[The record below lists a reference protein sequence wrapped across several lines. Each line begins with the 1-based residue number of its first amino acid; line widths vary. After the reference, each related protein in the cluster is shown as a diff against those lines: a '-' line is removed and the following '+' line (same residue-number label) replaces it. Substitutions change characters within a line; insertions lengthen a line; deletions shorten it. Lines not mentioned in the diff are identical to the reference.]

1 MREHKRAEIAHAKC
15 ERGRQLVCDAF
26 QCYEFHFI
34 ALLLF
39 DRHPI
44 QAGAGCSQK
53 NLGWYVTFEFSV
65 GDVAE
70 CCDSRQCASDSW
82 VVCKL
87 RLPLPQSGW
96 LKCLSGVRQ
105 VLFFRAK
112 QRGSQSEETEKQLQS
127 GAQNLQ
133 GRGTVSAPQWW
144 LCRGLHS

>member
-53 NLGWYVTFEFSV
+53 KKYLGWYVT
-65 GDVAE
+65 
-70 CCDSRQCASDSW
+70 
-82 VVCKL
+82 
-87 RLPLPQSGW
+87 
-96 LKCLSGVRQ
+96 SGVRH
-105 VLFFRAK
+105 
-112 QRGSQSEETEKQLQS
+112 G
-127 GAQNLQ
+127 G
-133 GRGTVSAPQWW
+133 GRRTLRFTSARIGFLGPT
-144 LCRGLHS
+144 